1 MSLSDIHIGVVGA
14 GTMGSGIAQAFALV
28 GHHVFLVDLQ
38 REYLD
43 RAVGSITTSLDR
55 QVKKE
60 SISENQKSKV
70 LGLIEPTID
79 YAVLVSC
86 GCIIEAVSED
96 KGIKG
101 QVFHRL
107 GEVASPKCILAS
119 NTSTISVSEIASHV
133 RDPQRVI
140 GMHFMN
146 PVAMI
151 KLVEI
156 IPALQTS
163 SEVLKRTTELAQAI
177 GKVPVVVKDSPGFA
191 VNRILIPMINE
202 AIFALESGVADAEA
216 IDACMK
222 LGASHPMGPLA
233 LADLVGLDI
242 CLHIME
248 VLHNDFGESKYR
260 PCPLLRRMVAANF
273 LGRKTG
279 RGFFKYD

>member
-1 MSLSDIHIGVVGA
+1 MTLMGNHVGVVGA
-14 GTMGSGIAQAFALV
+14 GTMGSGIAHAFALA
-28 GHHVFLVDLQ
+28 GYHVSLADLQ
-38 REYLD
+38 KEYLD
-43 RAVGSITTSLDR
+43 RALGSIAASLER

-60 SISENQKSKV
+60 TISADKKAKV
-70 LGLIEPTID
+70 LSLIELTTD
-79 YAVLVSC
+79 YAPLASC

-96 KGIKG
+96 KAIKA
-101 QVFHRL
+101 QVFQGL
-107 GEVASPKCILAS
+107 DAVASPECILAS
-119 NTSTISVSEIASHV
+119 NTSTISISEIASNVH
-133 RDPQRVI
+133 DPQRVI

-163 SEVLKRTTELAQAI
+163 ADVLTRTIKLAEAI
-177 GKVPVVVKDSPGFA
+177 GKVPVVVKDSPGF
-191 VNRILIPMINE
+191 VLNRILIPMINE
-202 AIFALESGVADAEA
+202 AIYALESGVAEAEA
-216 IDACMK
+216 IDSCMK

-248 VLHNDFGESKYR
+248 VLYADFGDSKYR
-260 PCPLLRRMVAANF
+260 PCPLLRRLVAANF

-279 RGFFKYD
+279 KGFFKYD

>member
-1 MSLSDIHIGVVGA
+1 MKMLENHVGVVGA
-14 GTMGSGIAQAFALV
+14 GTMGSGIAQAFALA
-28 GHHVFLVDLQ
+28 GRHISLVDLQ
-38 REYLD
+38 REYLE
-43 RAVGSITTSLDR
+43 RAVGSISASLDR

-60 SISENQKSKV
+60 AISADQKAKI
-70 LGLIEPTID
+70 LGLIEPITD
-79 YAVLVSC
+79 YASLASC

-96 KGIKG
+96 KALKAR
-101 QVFHRL
+101 VYHSL
-107 GEVASPKCILAS
+107 DEVASPECILAS
-119 NTSTISVSEIASHV
+119 NTSTISISEIASHV

-163 SEVLKRTTELAQAI
+163 VDVQNRAAALAEAI
-177 GKVPVVVKDSPGFA
+177 GKVPVVVKDSPGFV

-202 AIFALESGVADAEA
+202 AIYALESGVADADA
-216 IDACMK
+216 IDACIK

-248 VLHNDFGESKYR
+248 VLHADFGDSKYR

-273 LGRKTG
+273 LGKKTG
-279 RGFFKYD
+279 KGFFNYA